1 MTLRTNQPGFALPM
15 AILVI
20 GFMTAGVLAAFART
34 SAEVQIVDDQTVETR
49 AFANAERGLG
59 QFLATGSVPTSP
71 TTATYAFGGPDT
83 AYVTAVQMRAA
94 ASPTDTAIWLVSS
107 TGRVGA
113 RGSDPAGTRTV
124 AQLAYMSS
132 VTMEVYSSWTSLSG
146 LDKNGNSGV
155 LSGVDACSCTPCIG
169 DTKAGVATPNNGYDG
184 KDKPIGEGLLDAML
198 TALCAMSDKV
208 NS

>member
-1 MTLRTNQPGFALPM
+1 RRSRLSLQDRSIRSPASSSRWMVSASGRRLTVRTRRRRTRRPFSSRTADRRAIMTLRTNQPGFALPM

-83 AYVTAVQMRAA
+83 AYITAVQMRAA

-107 TGRVGA
+107 TGRV
-113 RGSDPAGTRTV
+113 
-124 AQLAYMSS
+124 
-132 VTMEVYSSWTSLSG
+132 
-146 LDKNGNSGV
+146 
-155 LSGVDACSCTPCIG
+155 
-169 DTKAGVATPNNGYDG
+169 
-184 KDKPIGEGLLDAML
+184 
-198 TALCAMSDKV
+198 
-208 NS
+208 